1 MFLSLVLHQFSKV
14 LFECYCSL
22 FTRPCTCGGRF
33 PLTAAY
39 CFSSQVTRVPPPS
52 SLFFYFCN
60 KDKRHGQTRQL
71 SRIDYDRAPCLS
83 YCSHL
88 VCPVKCANLF
98 HMCFGSPARNLI
110 VSREFRQ
117 IPNLQAD
124 LQAEGRLEF
133 LSWSLSV
140 YRVILDTYVS
150 PSSILGS

>member
-1 MFLSLVLHQFSKV
+1 MFIVHPTLHMWWPLSINCCLLFFVSGHQS
-14 LFECYCSL
+14 
-22 FTRPCTCGGRF
+22 
-33 PLTAAY
+33 
-39 CFSSQVTRVPPPS
+39 PPS
-52 SLFFYFCN
+52 LLSLFFYFCR

-110 VSREFRQ
+110 VSREFPQ

-150 PSSILGS
+150 PHSILGS